1 MQNIRTRYANRRA
14 KIKTN
19 RMKKPLLY
27 VTDKF
32 CINSLRSYN
41 RPLRNTF
48 LILPYANGD
57 GAQSF
62 ILIASYCVNSI
73 EKLWGECFE
82 KMVVENY
89 INHWSYANQKHS

>member
-1 MQNIRTRYANRRA
+1 MLNMRTRYANRRA

-19 RMKKPLLY
+19 KKKKLLLW

-32 CINSLRSYN
+32 CINFVRSYD
-41 RPLRNTF
+41 RPLEDTF
-48 LILPYANGD
+48 LILPYANGY

-73 EKLWGECFE
+73 EKL
-82 KMVVENY
+82 
-89 INHWSYANQKHS
+89 